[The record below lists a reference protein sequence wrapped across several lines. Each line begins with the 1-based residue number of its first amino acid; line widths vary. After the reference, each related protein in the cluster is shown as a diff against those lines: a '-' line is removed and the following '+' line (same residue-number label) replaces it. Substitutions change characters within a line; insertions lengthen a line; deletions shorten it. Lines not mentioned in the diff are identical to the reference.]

1 MIGFIKHL
9 FESNI
14 KSKSQ
19 TRLFLF
25 KRFALY
31 TDLIVK
37 IGCIMYFGA
46 VLMFL
51 PYPMYM
57 YIFEGEKE
65 LMMPAYIPGIN
76 RHTPNGY
83 FISMLLQATLLFLG
97 CVGMCSCDVFYALT
111 LSNIPIMARIIED
124 EVHQLNEMLE
134 INSNKDWTH
143 QFYTILMMHQKM
155 TTYVIVCL
163 QWKIFNLELLIMIIP
178 FYRYIRDYNKIFFKI
193 CFVQIASCMSAAI
206 STSYLIITVK
216 CNRILILCI
225 GIHFK

>member
-14 KSKSQ
+14 KSKSPI
-19 TRLFLF
+19 RLLLF

-37 IGCIMYFGA
+37 IGSVMYFGA

-76 RHTPNGY
+76 SNTPSGY
-83 FISMLLQATLLFLG
+83 CITMLIQATLMFFG
-97 CVGMCSCDVFYALT
+97 AIGMCSCDVFYALT
-111 LSNIPIMARIIED
+111 LSNVPIMARLIED
-124 EVHQLNEMLE
+124 EVRQLNEMLE
-134 INSNKDWTH
+134 INSKNDWTH
-143 QFYTILMMHQKM
+143 QFCTVLMMHQKM
-155 TTYVIVCL
+155 TTYVIACC
-163 QWKIFNLELLIMIIP
+163 E
-178 FYRYIRDYNKIFFKI
+178 
-193 CFVQIASCMSAAI
+193 
-206 STSYLIITVK
+206 
-216 CNRILILCI
+216 
-225 GIHFK
+225 